1 MSVTR
6 SILLAIDLAT
16 RKREQASQIVMGA
29 QRAHLFVQQQMSQLQ
44 TYAAE
49 TESRWSA
56 AASIST
62 TPELMQH
69 HYQFMGRLH
78 HAIGLQEMALG
89 NSNNKVDAAKK
100 LALDAEFRLVSL
112 KQVLKKK
119 QSDMSILHSR
129 REQKEMDEFAAM
141 QTRRLASAHSNGEQS

>member
-16 RKREQASQIVMGA
+16 RKRDQANQVVMGA
-29 QRAHLFVQQQMSQLQ
+29 QRAHLFAQQQMSQLQ
-44 TYAAE
+44 TYADE
-49 TESRWSA
+49 TESRWNA
-56 AASIST
+56 AARIST

-69 HYQFMGRLH
+69 HYQFMDRLH

-89 NSNNKVDAAKK
+89 NSNRKVDAAKK
-100 LALDAEFRLVSL
+100 LALDAEFRLGSL
-112 KQVLKKK
+112 KQILKKK
-119 QSDMSILHSR
+119 QSDMNILQSR

-141 QTRRLASAHSNGEQS
+141 QTRQSASAHFSGEQS